1 MKRLLSALCCAVMI
15 CTLPGCAGAD
25 HRTELLSSSAQIVWN
40 SSGKESSSEKS
51 SSEESSE
58 LSSEA
63 GSSAPAGES
72 SSSGPVSGVT
82 SSEPVSSEPV
92 SSEPVSSEP
101 SSSEPSSSE
110 SASGKVSSGTASS
123 EESVSRPSAVSPSG
137 EVRAV
142 WFSYLDLSGMVKN
155 QTASSFR
162 SAIGAAFS
170 NVANDGYNTVFVQVR
185 PFGDALYE
193 SDYFPWSYLLTGTE
207 GVDPGYDPLAIM
219 VEEAHSRGL
228 SIVAWINPYRVR
240 NANNMS
246 HGLSAGNQAS
256 VWLKAGSEAVVEYA
270 GGIYYNPGSDD
281 ARELIVAGVREIV
294 ENYAVDGIHFDDY
307 FYPSTDSA
315 FDSATYQ
322 AYRSGGGSLSLGDWR
337 RANVDELVRE
347 VYAAIKGIDSSV
359 CFGISPQGNTSINY
373 DEQYIDVEEWLS
385 NPGYVDYI
393 CPQVYYGFENDT
405 CPFSATVAEWN
416 SLIRQSGIELYIG
429 ISASKIGLT
438 DQWAGSGSEEW
449 VENDDML
456 ARMVSQA
463 RGSSHYGGFCMYSY
477 RSLYAPDAGVADQVE
492 REKDALAEI
501 L

>member
-40 SSGKESSSEKS
+40 SSGEESSSEKS
-51 SSEESSE
+51 SSEEGSG

-63 GSSAPAGES
+63 GSSAPAGEP
-72 SSSGPVSGVT
+72 SSSGSVSGVT

-92 SSEPVSSEP
+92 SSEP
-101 SSSEPSSSE
+101 SSSELASSS
-110 SASGKVSSGTASS
+110 VSSSTASS
-123 EESVSRPSAVSPSG
+123 EENVSRPSAVSPSG
-137 EVRAV
+137 EVQAV

-228 SIVAWINPYRVR
+228 SIEAWINPYRVR

-256 VWLKAGSEAVVEYA
+256 VWLKAGSEAVVEDA
-270 GGIYYNPGSDD
+270 GG
-281 ARELIVAGVREIV
+281 L
-294 ENYAVDGIHFDDY
+294 
-307 FYPSTDSA
+307 
-315 FDSATYQ
+315 
-322 AYRSGGGSLSLGDWR
+322 
-337 RANVDELVRE
+337 
-347 VYAAIKGIDSSV
+347 
-359 CFGISPQGNTSINY
+359 
-373 DEQYIDVEEWLS
+373 
-385 NPGYVDYI
+385 
-393 CPQVYYGFENDT
+393 
-405 CPFSATVAEWN
+405 
-416 SLIRQSGIELYIG
+416 
-429 ISASKIGLT
+429 
-438 DQWAGSGSEEW
+438 
-449 VENDDML
+449 
-456 ARMVSQA
+456 
-463 RGSSHYGGFCMYSY
+463 
-477 RSLYAPDAGVADQVE
+477 
-492 REKDALAEI
+492 
-501 L
+501 

>member
-40 SSGKESSSEKS
+40 SSGEESSSEDGS
-51 SSEESSE
+51 G

-63 GSSAPAGES
+63 GSSAPAGVS
-72 SSSGPVSGVT
+72 SSSGPVSGVA

-92 SSEPVSSEP
+92 SSEPVSNEP
-101 SSSEPSSSE
+101 SSSELASS
-110 SASGKVSSGTASS
+110 KVSSSTTSS

-228 SIVAWINPYRVR
+228 SIEAWINPYRVR

-256 VWLKAGSEAVVEYA
+256 VWLKAGSEAVAEYA

-281 ARELIVAGVREIV
+281 AR
-294 ENYAVDGIHFDDY
+294 
-307 FYPSTDSA
+307 
-315 FDSATYQ
+315 
-322 AYRSGGGSLSLGDWR
+322 
-337 RANVDELVRE
+337 
-347 VYAAIKGIDSSV
+347 
-359 CFGISPQGNTSINY
+359 
-373 DEQYIDVEEWLS
+373 
-385 NPGYVDYI
+385 
-393 CPQVYYGFENDT
+393 
-405 CPFSATVAEWN
+405 
-416 SLIRQSGIELYIG
+416 
-429 ISASKIGLT
+429 
-438 DQWAGSGSEEW
+438 
-449 VENDDML
+449 
-456 ARMVSQA
+456 
-463 RGSSHYGGFCMYSY
+463 
-477 RSLYAPDAGVADQVE
+477 
-492 REKDALAEI
+492 
-501 L
+501 